1 MKVSTTLSHITTKF
15 ITALRT
21 AVVNEYSLDK
31 EATSYDDCLDDA
43 LRLSLRHYEFA

>member
-21 AVVNEYSLDK
+21 AVVNEYNLDK
-31 EATSYDDCLDDA
+31 EATSYDDCLDA
-43 LRLSLRHYEFA
+43 LLLRLRHYEFS